1 MFAFIFHDLFLS
13 FKFVFRALIHT
24 HTHTHALTS
33 TSSPT
38 PILSPTLT
46 LTLTPT
52 PTPTLTT
59 FRYKRDVT
67 GPSWHL
73 DKTPR
78 PGGQD
83 GVEKEIKE
91 EKDGKIYTSYDVKT
105 GGEIDWNKEVK
116 GNVPWAKNGARQT
129 QASMLMKDYL
139 LADRLL
145 VKESLDLD
153 PQHTG
158 QSKYVHY
165 V

>member
-1 MFAFIFHDLFLS
+1 MCSYSYTYTQTRPHIHILS
-13 FKFVFRALIHT
+13 HTHTLSHPHT
-24 HTHTHALTS
+24 HTH
-33 TSSPT
+33 
-38 PILSPTLT
+38 
-46 LTLTPT
+46 TPT

-91 EKDGKIYTSYDVKT
+91 EKDGKIYTSYDVKS